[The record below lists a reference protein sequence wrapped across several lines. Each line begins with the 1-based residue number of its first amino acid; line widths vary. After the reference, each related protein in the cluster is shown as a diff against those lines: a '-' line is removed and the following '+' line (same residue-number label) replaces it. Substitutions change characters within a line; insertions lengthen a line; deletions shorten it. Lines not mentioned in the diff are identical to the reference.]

1 MLLTPFLCRF
11 LYRHVAELGQ
21 LAERMVKDLFPIE
34 GGLVL
39 VTEAMT
45 TIDAFATLLE
55 SDVSGVGITSLAGAA
70 LSAPLQGSWG

>member
-1 MLLTPFLCRF
+1 MLVAPFSCSF

-21 LAERMVKDLFPIE
+21 LAERMVKDLFPVE

-45 TIDAFATLLE
+45 TIDAFATLLD
-55 SDVSGVGITSLAGAA
+55 SDVSGIGITSLAGA
-70 LSAPLQGSWG
+70 SPLIFLLQD